1 MFVVGWAERT
11 AAVCRIQAYQ
21 LELSVF
27 GTEIT
32 APQALSEG
40 SFPFVNSLISRRLS
54 AESLMMMSNSNFQ
67 SHKLWI
73 IDRMQ
78 PRRTTAIP
86 EGTDT
91 AEVFWSR
98 AVGGCNSSCSTLRER
113 ARSISREHSRHKFS
127 QIQMKTGKMG
137 GSPTLTWRSGR
148 PSTALADG
156 RSTVPPPRFQCD

>member
-86 EGTDT
+86 EGRPTGRTQQKCSGAGQWAVVIHRVLLSERGLARYHVNTVDT
-91 AEVFWSR
+91 S
-98 AVGGCNSSCSTLRER
+98 L
-113 ARSISREHSRHKFS
+113 ARCK
-127 QIQMKTGKMG
+127 
-137 GSPTLTWRSGR
+137 
-148 PSTALADG
+148 
-156 RSTVPPPRFQCD
+156 